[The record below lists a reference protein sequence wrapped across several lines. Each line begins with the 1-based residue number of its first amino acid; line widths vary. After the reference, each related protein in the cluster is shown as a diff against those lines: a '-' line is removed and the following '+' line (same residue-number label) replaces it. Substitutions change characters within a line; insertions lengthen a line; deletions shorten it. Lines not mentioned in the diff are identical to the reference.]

1 MRLFDHQLDQTPPA
15 QVGLVVLQSDESVE
29 PDFKRLLPDA
39 LELLV
44 TRIPSGDDVTPE
56 TLAAMEGDLS
66 GAVDLFPGWANFKA
80 IGYACTSGAAQIG
93 PARVAQ
99 IMLETAGAPAS
110 SDPVTALT
118 AACETLGIE
127 RLALLS
133 PYTADV
139 SDRLRDVLAAQGIDT
154 PVFGSFNIASEA
166 KVARITPRSIIHA
179 AEALVA
185 DAPVDA
191 LFLSCTNLRTL
202 DVIERLEDRLGI
214 PVLSSNLVLAWHLA
228 RLAGTML
235 SDHAPGRLPQR
246 NM

>member
-1 MRLFDHQLDQTPPA
+1 MRLFDHDLDPTPAA

-29 PDFKRLLPDA
+29 PDFKRLLPNT

-44 TRIPSGDDVTPE
+44 TRIRSGDDVTPE
-56 TLAAMEGDLS
+56 TLAAMEGDLA
-66 GAVDLFPGWANFKA
+66 GAVELLPGWARFRA
-80 IGYACTSGAAQIG
+80 MGYACTSGAAQIG

-99 IMLETAGAPAS
+99 IMLDTAGAPAS
-110 SDPVTALT
+110 TDPVTALT
-118 AACETLGIE
+118 AACDALGIK

-133 PYTADV
+133 PYTAEV

-154 PVFGSFNIASEA
+154 PIFGSFNIATEA
-166 KVARITPRSIIHA
+166 KVARITPRSILLA
-179 AEALVA
+179 AEALVT

-202 DVIERLEDRLGI
+202 DVIDRLEDRLGI
-214 PVLSSNLVLAWHLA
+214 PVLSSNLVLAWHLVQ
-228 RLAGTML
+228 LAGTTL
-235 SDHAPGRLPQR
+235 SDTAPGRLSEG